1 MARSTN
7 RRCVHWLESQLPEL
21 VASGL
26 LTPDA
31 AEAIQRH
38 YQSSETRSNLGFVLL
53 AAVGSALVGAGIILL
68 VAHNWDDLSR
78 PIRSIIAFLPLILA
92 QLLAIFVLWRRDE
105 SQAWRESVAIFDVAA
120 VGTAISL
127 ISQTYQIQGSF
138 ADFLLVWL
146 LLSIPIVYVFR
157 TTLGA
162 AAYLIGT
169 VVWLLNKGAWSYNR
183 PGQMFFWVL
192 LVLVLPYYAAIL
204 RRDRTTRA
212 FKTLSV
218 LLVLA
223 VTAGLGATVDF
234 VKADLGSVA
243 FAGFFTATYLW
254 GMALEDDE
262 GRSLN
267 VLSVL
272 GAVGLGI
279 TAVVLSFDQT
289 WHFRAKLDW
298 SVIGLEGWA
307 GIAIQLLFPVLAIL
321 LAGWTWWKRKKIP
334 YSIAAAAMPLVTI
347 LAWIWANLAPALDRS
362 LKTQYSMGASIL
374 FNAYALVLGIELL
387 ARGIR
392 VGSITRANFGL
403 VVIAALAL
411 ARFFDSDLSFVTR
424 GVGFIAVGA
433 GFLIANIIFFR
444 KRVVA

>member
-1 MARSTN
+1 VARSTN
-7 RRCVHWLESQLPEL
+7 RRCVRWLESQLPEL
-21 VASGL
+21 VSSGL

-31 AEAIQRH
+31 AQAMQRH

-53 AAVGSALVGAGIILL
+53 AAVGSALIGAGIILL

-78 PIRSIIAFLPLILA
+78 PVRSIIAFLPLILA

-157 TTLGA
+157 STLGA
-162 AAYLIGT
+162 AAYIIGT

-183 PGQMFFWVL
+183 PGEMFFWAL
-192 LVLVLPYYAAIL
+192 LLLVLPYYAVML
-204 RRDRTTRA
+204 RRDRTTHA
-212 FKTLSV
+212 FKTLSI

-223 VTAGLGATVDF
+223 VTIGLGVTVDF
-234 VKADLGSVA
+234 VKTDLESIA

-254 GMALEDDE
+254 GMTLEDDE

-272 GAVGLGI
+272 GAIGLGI
-279 TAVVLSFDQT
+279 TAVVLSFDHT
-289 WHFRAKLDW
+289 WHFRAMLDW
-298 SVIGLEGWA
+298 SAIGLEGWA

-321 LAGWTWWKRKKIP
+321 LAGWTYWKRKKIP
-334 YSIAAAAMPLVTI
+334 YSIAAAAMPLVAI
-347 LAWIWANLAPALDRS
+347 LAWMIANLAPAMDRS
-362 LKTQYSMGASIL
+362 SATQYSRGASIL

-392 VGSITRANFGL
+392 VGSIARTNFGL
-403 VVIAALAL
+403 LIIAALAL

-444 KRVVA
+444 KRVPA